1 MGENTMPE
9 NSENKPEETSD
20 KRMFKKGGAPGPGRG
35 HKKEVDLESDL
46 LDAIEA
52 VVRTGLGKGEL
63 ADRLK
68 AAGLGLKIQGLK
80 NRPDEEPV
88 LIPFVAKFMSLL
100 YDLAGGCS
108 QGSGAPMSAIDV
120 IDLMAKVC
128 PGCSTIGA
136 AKDDSEIF

>member
-1 MGENTMPE
+1 MTENGETKGADAP
-9 NSENKPEETSD
+9 NKG
-20 KRMFKKGGAPGPGRG
+20 RFVKGYAGGPGRP
-35 HKKEVDLESDL
+35 KKEDAATRDL
-46 LDAIEA
+46 LTRIEM
-52 VVRTGLGKGEL
+52 VVRSGMSKGEL

-88 LIPFVAKFMSLL
+88 LIPFVAKFMTLL
-100 YDLAGGCS
+100 FDLAGSCS

-136 AKDDSEIF
+136 AKDDSEFFLIDS